1 MEPLTSD
8 KKSAATR
15 NVEEYIKTHDTK
27 YLSDDVVFNNMST
40 GEELQGK
47 KAIGEMLHYMY
58 HVAFDAKAILL
69 NTIIT
74 EKKALLEA
82 TFTGKHI
89 GEFAGIAP
97 THVEVKVPLSVSY
110 DLNDEGYIVR
120 GRIYMLT
127 DVLMQQIK
135 AAVN

>member
-1 MEPLTSD
+1 METLTTD
-8 KKSAATR
+8 KKSAAFR
-15 NVEEYIKTHDTK
+15 NVEEYFKSHDTK
-27 YLSDDVVFNNMST
+27 YVSEDAVFNNMSS
-40 GEELQGK
+40 GEELKGK

-58 HVAFDAKAILL
+58 HVAFEAKAVVI

-89 GEFAGIAP
+89 GEFAGVAP
-97 THVEVKVPLSVSY
+97 TNVEVNVPLCVSY
-110 DLNDEGYIVR
+110 DLNDAGLIVR
-120 GRIYMLT
+120 ARIYMLT
-127 DVLMQQIK
+127 DVLMKQIK